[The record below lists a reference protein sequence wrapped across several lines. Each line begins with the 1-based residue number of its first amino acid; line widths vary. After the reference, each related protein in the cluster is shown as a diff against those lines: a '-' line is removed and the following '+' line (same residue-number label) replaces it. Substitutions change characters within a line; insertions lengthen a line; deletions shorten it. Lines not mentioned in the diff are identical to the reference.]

1 MGVKHPVWGELPR
14 AYIVKADGYDI
25 TKEEVIH
32 HARENLADY
41 KLIDVEFIRSFPKTA
56 WGNVLKYVLREYASR
71 AN

>member
-1 MGVKHPVWGELPR
+1 MINVFLYLSKSH
-14 AYIVKADGYDI
+14 DI

-41 KLIDVEFIRSFPKTA
+41 KLIDVEFIKELPKNSM
-56 WGNVLKYVLREYASR
+56 GKVLKYVLREYASC